1 MIARYLSTLKL
12 PWLVVSF
19 ICLIA
24 PVFLP
29 TSRYPSDFLDD
40 PMGTATGIMFVLSF
54 PLCILAVPIILF
66 MEFSLGIRSGSI
78 QGAYLNL
85 LFLFAF
91 GLVQWFWI
99 VPRLLQKKNR
109 SGLQILDLHAHKPA
123 AALGEAHLSTDFPFF
138 DSNSRT
144 PVERVIDDYRER

>member
-1 MIARYLSTLKL
+1 MGRYWTSLRIL
-12 PWLVVSF
+12 WLLVSF

-29 TSRYPSDFLDD
+29 TSRYPADFLDD

-54 PLCILAVPIILF
+54 PLSLFAVPIIFF
-66 MEFSLGIRSGSI
+66 MEFSLGIRSYSI

-85 LFLFAF
+85 LILFAF

-99 VPRLLQKKNR
+99 VPRLLQKKNK
-109 SGLQILDLHAHKPA
+109 SGLQILDLHAHKPS
-123 AALGEAHLSTDFPFF
+123 AALGEAHISTDFPFF
-138 DSNSRT
+138 DSKSRT